1 MPEKELQVVYLTRRQ
16 REILDFVREFSA
28 ANGYSPSLR
37 EIAEHLGVSAVSTVH
52 EHIGHLVDKGAL
64 RKSWN
69 RARSV
74 EPAGEPGPVG
84 IPLAGRVAAGRPIE
98 AVEVPGTITVPP
110 GMLGRGETFALQV
123 EGDSMVG
130 DGIFDG
136 DMIIVERRLRV
147 ENGALAVVVIDG
159 EEATVKRFYQEGSA
173 VILKPSNPEVT
184 EIRVEAERVD
194 IRGVVVGLL
203 RHYG

>member
-1 MPEKELQVVYLTRRQ
+1 MVYLTRRQ
-16 REILDFVREFSA
+16 REILDFVEDFSA
-28 ANGYSPSLR
+28 RNGYSPSLR

-52 EHIGHLVDKGAL
+52 EHVRHLVEKGAL

-74 EPAGEPGPVG
+74 ELAGDTGPVG
-84 IPLAGRVAAGRPIE
+84 IPLVGRVAAGRPIE
-98 AVEVPGTITVPP
+98 AVEVPGSIDVPP
-110 GMLGRGETFALQV
+110 DMLGRGETFALQV

-136 DMIIVERRLRV
+136 DRIIVERRLRV

-159 EEATVKRFYQEGSA
+159 EEATVKRFYQEGGT
-173 VILKPSNPEVT
+173 VILKPSNPEVP

>member
-1 MPEKELQVVYLTRRQ
+1 LVYLTRRQ
-16 REILDFVREFSA
+16 REILDFIESFSA
-28 ANGYSPSLR
+28 ENGYSPSLR
-37 EIAEHLGVSAVSTVH
+37 EIAAHLGVSAVSTVH
-52 EHIGHLVDKGAL
+52 EHIEHLVEKGAL

-74 EPAGEPGPVG
+74 ELAGVSAPAS

-98 AVEVPGTITVPP
+98 AVEVPGSISVPP
-110 GMLGRGETFALQV
+110 EMLGRRETFALQV

-136 DMIIVERRLRV
+136 DRIIVERRIRV

-159 EEATVKRFYQEGSA
+159 EEATVKRFYQDGDT
-173 VILKPSNPEVT
+173 VTLRPSNPEMSD
-184 EIRVEAERVD
+184 ISVEAERVD
-194 IRGVVVGLL
+194 IRGAVVGLL
-203 RHYG
+203 RYYG

>member
-1 MPEKELQVVYLTRRQ
+1 
-16 REILDFVREFSA
+16 
-28 ANGYSPSLR
+28 
-37 EIAEHLGVSAVSTVH
+37 
-52 EHIGHLVDKGAL
+52 
-64 RKSWN
+64 
-69 RARSV
+69 
-74 EPAGEPGPVG
+74 
-84 IPLAGRVAAGRPIE
+84 
-98 AVEVPGTITVPP
+98 
-110 GMLGRGETFALQV
+110 MLGRGETFALQV

-173 VILKPSNPEVT
+173 VILKPSNPEVP

>member
-1 MPEKELQVVYLTRRQ
+1 MVHLTRRQ
-16 REILDFVREFSA
+16 REILDFIEGFSRR
-28 ANGYSPSLR
+28 NGYSPSLR
-37 EIAEHLGVSAVSTVH
+37 EIAGHLGVSAVSTVH
-52 EHIGHLVDKGAL
+52 EHVDNLMKKGAL

-74 EPAGEPGPVG
+74 ELSGDPGPVG

-98 AVEVPGTITVPP
+98 AVEVPGSISVPP
-110 GMLGRGETFALQV
+110 GMLGRGETFALEV

-136 DMIIVERRLRV
+136 DRIIVEKRVRV
-147 ENGALAVVVIDG
+147 ENGSLAVVVIDG
-159 EEATVKRFYQEGSA
+159 EEATVKRFYQDGDT
-173 VILKPSNPEVT
+173 VILKPSNPEVP
-184 EIRVEAERVD
+184 EIRVEAGRVD
-194 IRGVVVGLL
+194 VRGTVVGLL